1 MFEFCFFNARKN
13 NNRPLPM
20 MIKLKLCHDQI
31 VTNVI
36 IEEEGSCL
44 LDLLVVK
51 NKYNEVHF
59 YLW

>member
-1 MFEFCFFNARKN
+1 
-13 NNRPLPM
+13 M